1 MAAAEAAG
9 EVSDAFL
16 DRYRA
21 FLESKAKLAPAAGF
35 EIDASEVH
43 PALKP
48 HQRDIVV
55 WKVRGGRRATF
66 ARFGLGKTLI
76 QLETTG
82 QILTKLGGGHGLI
95 VCPLGV
101 RQEFMRDAKLLGLTP
116 TFIRSHHEVD
126 HRGIYLTNYESV
138 RDGKLDPAA
147 FDVASLDEAS
157 VLRSF
162 GSKTFSE
169 LLFGAFQRVPYRFA
183 ATATPDPNDY
193 VELLAYAQFLGVM
206 DIGQAKTRWFK
217 RDSQHADHLTLYPHK
232 AREFWMWVASWGLFL
247 QQPSD
252 ICRCV
257 CHVEGNCSE
266 SGSVDSSSRPG
277 TPNPGRGG
285 AAATAGTSTSSRPT
299 TSAQDGSSVADACD
313 QSTAGKVPA
322 STASGEQSSTAAP
335 CQPTRTGATT
345 AVGASGC
352 ATDGGSSRTS
362 SPIWDSPHRAQRSTE
377 STTTGT
383 TSPGTVDGQ
392 HVSSR
397 HETDGPG
404 VKRHVQGDGEW
415 CDVCRCDEGYALP
428 PMTVRWHEVPS
439 QHETAEADRGGQGR
453 MFKESTYGVSEAA
466 REKRESLDARI
477 AKLLELRAEDPD
489 AHRVIWHDLEDERRA
504 IARAIPDVVSVYG
517 NQDLDERE
525 AAIIAFSDGEIRE
538 LSTKPVV
545 AGSGT
550 NFQRHCAWAIFLGIG
565 FKFNDFIQAVHRI
578 QRFLQDRPV
587 RIDLIYTEAER
598 PIRQALEAKWRR
610 YEAQASAMGAILREH
625 GMAAASMAHA
635 LTRTLGVE
643 RAEITG
649 AGYELVNNDCVIET
663 HAMPADSVDLIVT
676 SLPFSSQYEYTP
688 TFEDFGHTADN
699 AEFWTQMDFLSP
711 ELLRVLRPGRVC
723 CVHIKDRVAPGA
735 MTGLG
740 YPTVQPFHAE
750 AIFQF
755 LKHGFTYEGMIT
767 VVTDVV
773 AENAQTYRLSWTE
786 QCKDGSRMGAGM
798 PEYILLFRQPPTDHS
813 DGYADCPVVNP
824 KPLVRDADG
833 NAVPWRKEL
842 PIIPGTGYSRAR
854 WQIDAHD
861 FWRSNGNRFLAPE
874 DLVHMSRTAIMRRFA
889 KYSRTTLY
897 DVEHH
902 VDIGEALEVTG
913 QLSPEYMV
921 LAPQS
926 WHPDVWTDLMRAH
939 GMNTFQALAGREKH
953 LCPLPFDIVDRLI
966 ERFSMKGE
974 TVYDPFGGLMTVAY
988 RAVLRKRRGRACELS
1003 PKYFRD
1009 GARYVEREARQADVP
1024 TLFDLLESADD
1035 TDDDGDEARSA

>member
-1 MAAAEAAG
+1 MT
-9 EVSDAFL
+9 VDA
-16 DRYRA
+16 YRA
-21 FLESKAKLAPAAGF
+21 FLEQKARLAPPAGF
-35 EIDASEVH
+35 DVDSAKIH
-43 PALKP
+43 PIAKP
-48 HQRDIVV
+48 HQRDAIA
-55 WKVRGGRRATF
+55 WAVRGGRRAIF
-66 ARFGLGKTLI
+66 ARFGLGKSII
-76 QLETTG
+76 QLEVLRL
-82 QILTKLGGGHGLI
+82 ILAKLGGGHGLI

-101 RQEFMRDAKLLGLTP
+101 RQEFMRDAKLLGLAP
-116 TFIRSHHEVD
+116 TFIRSHHEID

-138 RDGKLDPAA
+138 RDGKLDPSV

-232 AREFWMWVASWGLFL
+232 AKEFWMWVSSWALFL

-252 ICRCV
+252 L
-257 CHVEGNCSE
+257 GYS
-266 SGSVDSSSRPG
+266 
-277 TPNPGRGG
+277 
-285 AAATAGTSTSSRPT
+285 
-299 TSAQDGSSVADACD
+299 
-313 QSTAGKVPA
+313 
-322 STASGEQSSTAAP
+322 
-335 CQPTRTGATT
+335 
-345 AVGASGC
+345 
-352 ATDGGSSRTS
+352 
-362 SPIWDSPHRAQRSTE
+362 
-377 STTTGT
+377 
-383 TSPGTVDGQ
+383 
-392 HVSSR
+392 
-397 HETDGPG
+397 
-404 VKRHVQGDGEW
+404 
-415 CDVCRCDEGYALP
+415 DEGYALP

-439 QHETAEADRGGQGR
+439 NHATAAPDRGGQGR

-466 REKRESLDARI
+466 REKRESLAARV
-477 AKLLELRAEDPD
+477 AKLLELRAEDPE

-504 IARAIPDVVSVYG
+504 IERAIPDVVSVYG

-525 AAIIAFSDGEIRE
+525 SAIIAFSDGEIRE

-578 QRFLQDRPV
+578 HRFLQDRPV

-598 PIRQALEAKWRR
+598 PIRQALEAKWQR
-610 YEAQASAMGAILREH
+610 YDAQSAAMGAILREH

-643 RAEITG
+643 RAEI
-649 AGYELVNNDCVIET
+649 AGDGYRLVNNDCVLET
-663 HAMPADSVDLIVT
+663 RAMESESVDLVVT

-699 AEFWTQMDFLSP
+699 AEFWTQMDFLTP

-750 AIFQF
+750 AIAHV
-755 LKHGFTYEGMIT
+755 LKHGFTYLGMIT

-773 AENAQTYRLSWTE
+773 AENAQTYRLSWTQ
-786 QCKDGSRMGAGM
+786 QCIDGSRMGAGM
-798 PEYILLFRQPPTDHS
+798 PEYILLFRRPPTDHS
-813 DGYADCPVVNP
+813 DGYADVPVANH
-824 KPLVRDADG
+824 KPLVRDAAG
-833 NAVPWRKEL
+833 AAVPWRKDL
-842 PIIPGTGYSRAR
+842 PTIPGTGYSRAR
-854 WQIDAHD
+854 WQIDAHG

-874 DLVHMSRTAIMRRFA
+874 DLVHLSRTAIMRRFA
-889 KYSRTTLY
+889 KYSRATLY

-902 VDIGEALEVTG
+902 VETGEALEANG

-921 LAPQS
+921 LAPES
-926 WHPDVWTDLMRAH
+926 WHPDVWTDVMRAQ
-939 GMNTFQALAGREKH
+939 GMNTLQALAGREKH
-953 LCPLPFDIVDRLI
+953 LCPLPWDIVDRLI
-966 ERFSMKGE
+966 TRYSAKGE
-974 TVYDPFGGLMTVAY
+974 TVYDPFGGLMTVVY
-988 RAVLRKRRGRACELS
+988 RAIKLKRRGVACELS
-1003 PKYFRD
+1003 AKYFRD
-1009 GARYVEREARQADVP
+1009 GGRYVESEARQADVP
-1024 TLFDLLESADD
+1024 TLFDLLDPPAGD
-1035 TDDDGDEARSA
+1035 DEAQSA